1 MLGTWQSV
9 ALVDLNQGNPR
20 RSPRLS
26 FLPGQRRPVGWCPVQ
41 THEIRK
47 RFLDHFVNAGHTE
60 VPSASVI
67 LDDPNL
73 LFVNAGMVQFV
84 PFFLGQRTAPYTTA
98 TSIQK
103 CIRTPDIDEVGITTR
118 HNTFFQMAGNFSF
131 GDYFKRGAIELAWTL
146 LTNPVS
152 EGGYGFDPER
162 LWATVFYDDDEAV
175 ALWQEV
181 AGLPPERI
189 QRRGMADNY
198 WSMGIPGPCGPCSEI
213 YYDRGPEY
221 GVEGGPEAD
230 ENRYIE
236 IWNLVFMQNE
246 RGEGTSKDD
255 FEILGPLPRQ
265 NIDTG
270 MGVERIACLLQGVD
284 NVYETDL
291 LRPVIDTVEQY
302 APRGYGQ
309 GNGTDDIRYRVIA
322 DHTRTAAII
331 IADGVTPSNEGRG
344 YVLRRLLRRIIR
356 SAKLLGIEAPIVG
369 ELMATVRDAMGPSY
383 PELVTD
389 FDRISRIAVAE
400 ETAFNRTL
408 ASGSKLFEDA
418 ATATRSSGKTQL
430 AGSDAFALHD
440 TYGFPIELTLEM
452 AAEAGLS
459 VDELGFR
466 ELMAEQRRRAK
477 ADAAARKHAHA
488 DLSAFRE
495 LVDAGPT
502 EFTGFDELSSEARIL
517 GIFVD
522 GKRVPVVAHHAPGD
536 TELRVEIV
544 LDRTPLYAESGGQIA
559 DAGWI
564 TGTGGSQSAKA
575 AVTDVQKIAK
585 SLWVHRVNVESGE
598 FVEGD
603 TIVAAVDPHWRRG
616 ATQGHSG
623 THMVHAALRQVLGPN
638 AVQAGSLNRPG
649 YLRFD
654 FNSQSALTEEQR
666 NQVEEVSNE
675 AVQADYPVNTFLTGL
690 EKAKAMGAM
699 AMFGEQYPDEVRVVE
714 IGGPFSLELCG
725 GTHVNNSAQIG
736 PITILG
742 ESSVG
747 SGVRRVEAYVGLDSF
762 RHLSKERAL
771 MAGLASSLKV
781 PSDEVPARVAIL
793 VEKLK
798 TAEKELERV
807 RLNAARSGAADAAG
821 TAEQI
826 GTVRLVA
833 QRMASGM
840 SAGDL
845 RSLVGDI
852 KSRLGSDPGVVVLIA
867 EADSENGPTVPF
879 VVAANQAAQDAGVR
893 ANELVQCVSTAVGG
907 RGGGKPD
914 LAQGSGKD
922 AAGIEAAL
930 AAVRAELARG

>member
-1 MLGTWQSV
+1 M
-9 ALVDLNQGNPR
+9 
-20 RSPRLS
+20 
-26 FLPGQRRPVGWCPVQ
+26 Q

-47 RFLDHFVNAGHTE
+47 RFTDHFVQAGHTE

-84 PFFLGQRTAPYTTA
+84 PYFLGQRTPPYTTA

-131 GDYFKRGAIELAWTL
+131 GDYFKRRAIELAWDL
-146 LTNPVS
+146 LTKPIA
-152 EGGYGFDPER
+152 EGGYGMASER
-162 LWATVFYDDDEAV
+162 LWATVFYDDDEAEQ
-175 ALWQEV
+175 LWQEV

-213 YYDRGPEY
+213 YYDRGPQY
-221 GVEGGPEAD
+221 GVEGGPEANED
-230 ENRYIE
+230 RYIE

-246 RGEGTSKDD
+246 RGQGTGKED
-255 FEILGPLPRQ
+255 FEILGPLPRK

-291 LRPVIDTVEQY
+291 LRPVIDKTSQY
-302 APRGYGQ
+302 APRGYGA
-309 GNGTDDIRYRVIA
+309 GTEADDIRYRIIA
-322 DHTRTAAII
+322 DHSRTAAII

-344 YVLRRLLRRIIR
+344 YVLRRLLRRIVR
-356 SAKLLGIEAPIVG
+356 AARLLGIDRPLVG

-389 FDRISRIAVAE
+389 FDRINRIAVAE

-408 ASGSKLFEDA
+408 ASGSKLFDEA
-418 ATATRSSGKTQL
+418 AAATRSAGTTEL
-430 AGSDAFALHD
+430 AGADAFALHD

-452 AAEAGLS
+452 AAEAGLT

-502 EFTGFDELSSEARIL
+502 EFTGFDELTSAARIL

-522 GKRVPVVAHHAPGD
+522 GKRVPVVAHHPRVHSETAPPQ
-536 TELRVEIV
+536 RVEIV

-559 DAGWI
+559 DTGTI
-564 TGTGGSQSAKA
+564 TGTGANQTARA
-575 AVTDVQKIAK
+575 AVTDVQKIGK
-585 SLWVHRVNVESGE
+585 TLWVHRVNVESGE

-603 TIVAAVDPHWRRG
+603 TVEAAVDTGWRHG

-623 THMVHAALRQVLGPN
+623 THLVHAALRQILGPN

-654 FNSQSALTEEQR
+654 FQWQGPLSEDQR
-666 NQVEEVSNE
+666 SRIEEVANE
-675 AVQADYPVNTFLTGL
+675 AVEADYAVNTFTTGL
-690 EKAKAMGAM
+690 EDAKTMGAM
-699 AMFGEQYPDEVRVVE
+699 ALFGEQYPDQVRVVE

-725 GTHVNNSAQIG
+725 GTHVRNSAQVG
-736 PITILG
+736 PVTILG

-762 RHLSKERAL
+762 RHLAKERAL
-771 MAGLASSLKV
+771 MAGLAASLKV
-781 PSDEVPARVAIL
+781 PSEEVPGRVATL
-793 VEKLK
+793 VERLK
-798 TAEKELERV
+798 AAEKELERV
-807 RLNAARSGAADAAG
+807 RLAAARANAADAAA
-821 TAEQI
+821 TAETV
-826 GTVRLVA
+826 GSVRLVA
-833 QRMASGM
+833 QRTATGM
-840 SAGDL
+840 TAADLRTLAGDI
-845 RSLVGDI
+845 RG
-852 KSRLGSDPGVVVLIA
+852 RLGPGPGVVVLVA
-867 EADSENGPTVPF
+867 EHDSAVPF
-879 VVAANQAAQDAGVR
+879 VVAASQAAQDAGLR
-893 ANELVQCVSTAVGG
+893 ADELARIVATAVGG
-907 RGGGKPD
+907 RGGGKAD
-914 LAQGSGKD
+914 LAQGSGTD
-922 AAGIEAAL
+922 PAGIDAAL
-930 AAVRAELARG
+930 AAVRTELARG

>member
-1 MLGTWQSV
+1 M
-9 ALVDLNQGNPR
+9 
-20 RSPRLS
+20 
-26 FLPGQRRPVGWCPVQ
+26 Q

-47 RFLDHFVNAGHTE
+47 RFLDHFVKAGHTE

-84 PFFLGQRTAPYTTA
+84 PFFLGQRTPPYTTA

-146 LTNPVS
+146 LTNSVA

-162 LWATVFYDDDEAV
+162 LWATVYLDDDEA
-175 ALWQEV
+175 AQLWEDI
-181 AGLPPERI
+181 AGLPAERI

-198 WSMGIPGPCGPCSEI
+198 WSMGIPGPCGPSSEI
-213 YYDRGPEY
+213 YYDRGAEY
-221 GVEGGPEAD
+221 GSEGGPAAD
-230 ENRYIE
+230 EERYIE

-246 RGEGTSKDD
+246 RGEGTSKEDYQ
-255 FEILGPLPRQ
+255 ILGPLPRK

-270 MGVERIACLLQGVD
+270 MGVERVAVLLQGVH

-291 LRPVIDTVEQY
+291 LRPVIDTVAAR
-302 APRGYGQ
+302 APRGYDI
-309 GNGTDDIRYRVIA
+309 GNHDDDVRYRIIA
-322 DHTRTAAII
+322 DHSRTAAILI
-331 IADGVTPSNEGRG
+331 GDGVSPGNDGRG
-344 YVLRRLLRRIIR
+344 YVLRRLLRRVIR
-356 SAKLLGIEAPIVG
+356 SAKLLGIEEPIVG
-369 ELMATVRDAMGPSY
+369 DLMATVRDAMGPSY
-383 PELVTD
+383 PELVAD
-389 FDRISRIAVAE
+389 FDRIRRIAVAE

-408 ASGSKLFEDA
+408 QSGSRLFDEVA
-418 ATATRSSGKTQL
+418 VATKTSGAGVL
-430 AGSDAFALHD
+430 SGSDAFTLHD

-452 AAEAGLS
+452 AAEAGLQ
-459 VDELGFR
+459 VDEAGFR

-488 DLSAFRE
+488 DLSAYRE

-502 EFTGFDELSSEARIL
+502 EFTGFNELTSEARIL

-522 GKRVPVVAHHAPGD
+522 GKRVPVVAHGAEGSAGAD
-536 TELRVEIV
+536 QVELV
-544 LDRTPLYAESGGQIA
+544 LDRTPLYAESGGQVA
-559 DAGWI
+559 DAGTI
-564 TGTGGSQSAKA
+564 SGTGAGESARA

-585 SLWVHRVNVESGE
+585 TLWVHRVNVESGE

-603 TIVAAVDPHWRRG
+603 TVTAAVDAGWRKG

-654 FNSQSALTEEQR
+654 FNWQGPLTEEQR
-666 NQVEEVSNE
+666 TQIEEVTNQ
-675 AVQADYPVNTFLTGL
+675 AVQADFEVHTFNEQLD
-690 EKAKAMGAM
+690 KAKAMGAL
-699 AMFGEQYPDEVRVVE
+699 ALFGESYPDEVRVVE

-725 GTHVNNSAQIG
+725 GTHVHNSAQIG
-736 PITILG
+736 PVTILG

-747 SGVRRVEAYVGLDSF
+747 SGVRRVEAYVGLESF
-762 RHLSKERAL
+762 RHLAKERAL

-781 PSDEVPARVAIL
+781 PSEEVPARVANL
-793 VEKLK
+793 VERLK
-798 TAEKELERV
+798 AAEKELDRSRLASARAAAVNAAAGAERV
-807 RLNAARSGAADAAG
+807 GN
-821 TAEQI
+821 
-826 GTVRLVA
+826 VRLVA
-833 QRMASGM
+833 QRMSGGM
-840 SAGDL
+840 TAADL

-852 KSRLGSDPGVVVLIA
+852 RGKLGSEPAVVALIA
-867 EADSENGPTVPF
+867 EGEGGSVPYAI
-879 VVAANQAAQDAGVR
+879 AANPAAQDLGIR
-893 ANELVQCVSTAVGG
+893 ANDLIKPLAGAVDG

-922 AAGIEAAL
+922 PSGIDAAL
-930 AAVRAELARG
+930 DALRAEIARVS

>member
-1 MLGTWQSV
+1 
-9 ALVDLNQGNPR
+9 
-20 RSPRLS
+20 
-26 FLPGQRRPVGWCPVQ
+26 VQ

-84 PFFLGQRTAPYTTA
+84 PFFLGQRTPPYPTA

-131 GDYFKRGAIELAWTL
+131 GDYFKREAIELAWKL
-146 LTNPVS
+146 LTNDVAD
-152 EGGYGFDPER
+152 GGYGLDPNK
-162 LWATVFYDDDEAV
+162 LWATVYLDDDEAV
-175 ALWQEV
+175 ALWREI
-181 AGLPPERI
+181 ADLPLERI

-198 WSMGIPGPCGPCSEI
+198 WSMGIPGPCGPSSEI
-213 YYDRGPEY
+213 YYDRGPEF
-221 GVEGGPEAD
+221 GVDGGPEANED
-230 ENRYIE
+230 RYIE

-255 FEILGPLPRQ
+255 FEILGPLPRK

-270 MGVERIACLLQGVD
+270 MGVERVAFLLQGVH

-291 LRPVIDTVEQY
+291 LRPVIDAVVAL
-302 APRGYGQ
+302 APRGYDV
-309 GNGTDDIRYRVIA
+309 GNNEDDVRYRIIA
-322 DHTRTAAII
+322 DHSRTAAIL
-331 IADGVTPSNEGRG
+331 IADGVSPGNDGRG
-344 YVLRRLLRRIIR
+344 YVLRRLLRRVIR
-356 SAKLLGIEAPIVG
+356 SAKLLGIDDPIVG

-383 PELVTD
+383 PELVAD
-389 FDRISRIAVAE
+389 FDRINRIAVAE

-408 ASGSKLFEDA
+408 QSGSRLFDEVAVATKASG
-418 ATATRSSGKTQL
+418 ATVL

-452 AAEAGLS
+452 AAEQDLQ
-459 VDELGFR
+459 VDEVGFR

-488 DLSAFRE
+488 DLTAYRE

-502 EFTGFDELSSEARIL
+502 EFTGFDELTSQARIL

-522 GKRVPVVAHHAPGD
+522 GKRVPVVAHGSEGTAESIGPD
-536 TELRVEIV
+536 RVELV
-544 LDRTPLYAESGGQIA
+544 LDRTPLYAESGGQVA
-559 DAGWI
+559 DAGTI
-564 TGTGGSQSAKA
+564 SGTGAGQSAKA

-585 SLWVHRVNVESGE
+585 TLWVHRVNVESGE

-603 TIVAAVDPHWRRG
+603 TVIAAVDPNWRKG

-654 FNSQSALTEEQR
+654 FNRQGALSAEQLS
-666 NQVEEVSNE
+666 QVEEVTNQ
-675 AVQADYPVNTFLTGL
+675 AVQADFEVHTFLEQL
-690 EKAKAMGAM
+690 DKAKAMGAM
-699 AMFGEQYPDEVRVVE
+699 AMFGEAYPDEVRVVE
-714 IGGPFSLELCG
+714 IGGPFSMELCG
-725 GTHVNNSAQIG
+725 GTHVHNSAQIG
-736 PITILG
+736 PVTILG

-747 SGVRRVEAYVGLDSF
+747 SGVRRVEAYVGLESF
-762 RHLSKERAL
+762 KHLAKERAL

-781 PSDEVPARVAIL
+781 PSDEVPARVANL
-793 VEKLK
+793 VERLK
-798 TAEKELERV
+798 AAEKEIERN
-807 RLNAARSGAADAAG
+807 RLANARAGAANAAAGA
-821 TAEQI
+821 QHI
-826 GTVRLVA
+826 GSVRLVA
-833 QRMASGM
+833 QRMPAGM
-840 SAGDL
+840 TAADL

-852 KSRLGSDPGVVVLIA
+852 RGKLGNDPAVVALIA
-867 EADSENGPTVPF
+867 EGDGNGVSVPY
-879 VVAANQAAQDAGVR
+879 VIAANTAAQDLGIR
-893 ANELVQCVSTAVGG
+893 ANDLVKQLAGAVDG
-907 RGGGKPD
+907 RGGGKAD
-914 LAQGSGKD
+914 LAQGSGRD
-922 AAGIEAAL
+922 ASGIDSAL
-930 AAVRAELARG
+930 DAVRAEIARVN

>member
-1 MLGTWQSV
+1 M
-9 ALVDLNQGNPR
+9 
-20 RSPRLS
+20 
-26 FLPGQRRPVGWCPVQ
+26 Q

-47 RFLDHFVNAGHTE
+47 RFLDHFVKAGHTE

-84 PFFLGQRTAPYTTA
+84 PFFLGARTPPYERA
-98 TSIQK
+98 TSVQK
-103 CIRTPDIDEVGITTR
+103 CIRTPDIEEVGITTR

-131 GDYFKRGAIELAWTL
+131 GDYFKKGAIELAWTL

-162 LWATVFYDDDEAV
+162 LWATVYLDDDEAIE
-175 ALWQEV
+175 LWQEV
-181 AGLPPERI
+181 AGLPLERI

-221 GVEGGPEAD
+221 GVDGGPEANED
-230 ENRYIE
+230 RYIE

-255 FEILGPLPRQ
+255 FEILGPLPRK

-291 LRPVIDTVEQY
+291 VRPVIDKVAQY

-309 GNGTDDIRYRVIA
+309 GNHTDDVRYRIIG
-322 DHTRTAAII
+322 DHSRTAAII
-331 IADGVTPSNEGRG
+331 IGDGVSPGNEGRG

-356 SAKLLGIEAPIVG
+356 AAKLLGVEQPIMS
-369 ELMATVRDAMGPSY
+369 ELMVTVRDEMGPSY

-389 FDRISRIAVAE
+389 FDRIHRIAVAE

-408 ASGSKLFEDA
+408 ASGSRLFDDA
-418 ATATRSSGKTQL
+418 AEATRSAGKSTLSGV
-430 AGSDAFALHD
+430 DAFTLHD

-459 VDELGFR
+459 VDEEGFR
-466 ELMAEQRRRAK
+466 GLMAEQRQRAK
-477 ADAAARKHAHA
+477 ADAAARKQAHT
-488 DLSAFRE
+488 DLSAYRD
-495 LVDAGPT
+495 LVDGGPT
-502 EFTGFDELSSEARIL
+502 EFTGFDELATQATIL

-522 GKRVPVVAHHAPGD
+522 GTRVPVVSHGSTD
-536 TELRVEIV
+536 GTVELI
-544 LDRTPLYAESGGQIA
+544 LDRTPFYAESGGQIA
-559 DAGWI
+559 DEGTI
-564 TGTGGSQSAKA
+564 TGTGSSETAKA
-575 AVTDVQKIAK
+575 TVTDVQKIAK
-585 SLWVHRVNVESGE
+585 TLWAHRIRVESGE

-603 TIVAAVDPHWRRG
+603 TILAEVDPTWRHG

-623 THMVHAALRQVLGPN
+623 THMVHAALREVLGPN

-654 FNSQSALTEEQR
+654 FNWQGSLSEAQR
-666 NQVEEVSNE
+666 TQIEEVANE
-675 AVQADYPVNTFLTGL
+675 AVQADYAVNTFNTGL
-690 EKAKAMGAM
+690 DQAKAMGAM
-699 AMFGEQYPDEVRVVE
+699 ALFGENYPDEVRVVE

-725 GTHVNNSAQIG
+725 GTHVRSSAQIG
-736 PITILG
+736 PVTLLG

-747 SGVRRVEAYVGLDSF
+747 SGVRRVEAYVGLESF

-781 PSDEVPARVAIL
+781 PSEEVPARVANL
-793 VEKLK
+793 VERLRA
-798 TAEKELERV
+798 AEKELDKV
-807 RLNAARSGAADAAG
+807 RLANARAAAANAAAGAETVG
-821 TAEQI
+821 K
-826 GTVRLVA
+826 VRLVA
-833 QRMASGM
+833 QRMAGGV

-852 KSRLGSDPGVVVLIA
+852 KGKLGSEPGVVALIA
-867 EADSENGPTVPF
+867 EGDNDSVPF
-879 VVAANQAAQDAGVR
+879 VVAVNAGAQDLGLKAGD
-893 ANELVQCVSTAVGG
+893 LVKVLGGPVNG
-907 RGGGKPD
+907 RGGGKAD
-914 LAQGSGKD
+914 LAQGSGKG
-922 AAGIEAAL
+922 AAGIDAAL
-930 AAVRAELARG
+930 AALRAEISRS

>member
-1 MLGTWQSV
+1 M
-9 ALVDLNQGNPR
+9 
-20 RSPRLS
+20 
-26 FLPGQRRPVGWCPVQ
+26 Q

-47 RFLDHFVNAGHTE
+47 RFLDHFVKAGHTE

-84 PFFLGQRTAPYTTA
+84 PFFLGARTPPYERA
-98 TSIQK
+98 TSVQK
-103 CIRTPDIDEVGITTR
+103 CIRTPDIEEVGITTR

-131 GDYFKRGAIELAWTL
+131 GDYFKKGAIELAWTL

-162 LWATVFYDDDEAV
+162 LWATVYLDDDEAIE
-175 ALWQEV
+175 LWQEV
-181 AGLPPERI
+181 AGLPLERI

-221 GVEGGPEAD
+221 GIDGGPEANED
-230 ENRYIE
+230 RYIE

-255 FEILGPLPRQ
+255 FEILGPLPRK

-291 LRPVIDTVEQY
+291 VRPVIDTVARY

-309 GNGTDDIRYRVIA
+309 GNHTDDVRYRIIG
-322 DHTRTAAII
+322 DHSRTAAII
-331 IADGVTPSNEGRG
+331 IGDGVSPGNEGRG

-356 SAKLLGIEAPIVG
+356 AAKLLGVEQPIMS
-369 ELMATVRDAMGPSY
+369 ELMVTVRDEMGPSY

-389 FDRISRIAVAE
+389 FDRIHRIAVAE

-418 ATATRSSGKTQL
+418 AQATRSAGATVVS
-430 AGSDAFALHD
+430 GSDAFTLHD

-459 VDELGFR
+459 VDEEGFR
-466 ELMAEQRRRAK
+466 GLMAEQRRRAK
-477 ADAAARKHAHA
+477 ADAAARKQAHT
-488 DLSAFRE
+488 DLSAYRD
-495 LVDAGPT
+495 LVDGGPT
-502 EFTGFDELSSEARIL
+502 EFTGFDELSTEARIL
-517 GIFVD
+517 GIFV
-522 GKRVPVVAHHAPGD
+522 GGARVPVVSHGGADG
-536 TELRVEIV
+536 TVELI
-544 LDRTPLYAESGGQIA
+544 LDRTPFYAESGGQIA
-559 DAGWI
+559 DEGTI
-564 TGTGGSQSAKA
+564 TGTGSSATAKA
-575 AVTDVQKIAK
+575 TVTDVQKIAK
-585 SLWVHRVNVESGE
+585 TLWAHRVRVESGE

-603 TIVAAVDPHWRRG
+603 TVTAEVDPTWRHG

-623 THMVHAALRQVLGPN
+623 THMVHAALREVLGPN

-654 FNSQSALTEEQR
+654 FNWQGSLSEDQR
-666 NQVEEVSNE
+666 TQIEEVANE
-675 AVQADYPVNTFLTGL
+675 AVQADYAVNTFNTGL
-690 EKAKAMGAM
+690 DQAKAMGAM
-699 AMFGEQYPDEVRVVE
+699 ALFGENYPDEVRVVE

-725 GTHVNNSAQIG
+725 GTHVGSSAQIG
-736 PITILG
+736 PVTLLG

-747 SGVRRVEAYVGLDSF
+747 SGVRRVEAYVGLESF

-781 PSDEVPARVAIL
+781 PSEEVPARVANL
-793 VEKLK
+793 VERLRA
-798 TAEKELERV
+798 AEKELDKV
-807 RLNAARSGAADAAG
+807 RLANARAAAANAAAGAEVVG
-821 TAEQI
+821 K
-826 GTVRLVA
+826 VRLVA
-833 QRMASGM
+833 QRMAGGV
-840 SAGDL
+840 SAADL

-852 KSRLGSDPGVVVLIA
+852 KGKLGSEPGVVALIA
-867 EADSENGPTVPF
+867 EGEGDSVPF
-879 VVAANQAAQDAGVR
+879 VVAVNAGAQDLGLNAGD
-893 ANELVQCVSTAVGG
+893 LVKVLGGPVNG
-907 RGGGKPD
+907 RGGGKAD
-914 LAQGSGKD
+914 LAQGSGKG
-922 AAGIEAAL
+922 AAGIDAAL
-930 AAVRAELARG
+930 AALHAEISRS